1 MCYSYNTKRAFRAIG
16 HNFLKPLLEA
26 KAPELT
32 VDWGCVTQKKV
43 EPLYAAFLKL
53 DDETR
58 AIIDSCLYEI
68 CSFADQ
74 TTNAA
79 TLHTLLQQH
88 GIAQPEGFDDWSVHD
103 KATWVYLQD
112 EAVWTQAARFAH
124 IDRMPDSLWFTQKL
138 FNGGAGR
145 LEYADERFDRLE
157 TEISAYIYSQEGRG
171 KYCYH
176 EYFERPAQGQE
187 CFFIYLSDYPRSN
200 MQWKGGKD
208 FTRGIDKTA
217 YEIVV
222 VYDWK
227 ENLLSLRTTGERAHK
242 IRLCKIWA
250 DVMRDTIITD
260 ADAKKEAFNLS
271 VFKNGPADLPVDP
284 LSDVQ
289 EAKILMLETSM
300 DGKIGSRRVFQESER
315 DLYAQMQEELNPEA
329 FPMSL
334 MKITCVKIRLGLD
347 PKKYG
352 RSKVQTVTVRPDH
365 CDINSKNPSVQETIM
380 TAMKGWRVCA

>member
-26 KAPELT
+26 KAPNLS

-53 DDETR
+53 DDDTR
-58 AIIDSCLYEI
+58 GDIDSSLYEI

-74 TTNAA
+74 PTNAA

-88 GIAQPEGFDDWSVHD
+88 GITQPEGFDDWSVHD
-103 KATWVYLQD
+103 KATWVYLRD

-157 TEISAYIYSQEGRG
+157 SEISAYIYSQEGRG

-250 DVMRDTIITD
+250 DVMRDTVITD

-315 DLYAQMQEELNPEA
+315 DLFAQMAEELNPEA

-347 PKKYG
+347 SKKYG

-380 TAMKGWRVCA
+380 AALKGWRVCA